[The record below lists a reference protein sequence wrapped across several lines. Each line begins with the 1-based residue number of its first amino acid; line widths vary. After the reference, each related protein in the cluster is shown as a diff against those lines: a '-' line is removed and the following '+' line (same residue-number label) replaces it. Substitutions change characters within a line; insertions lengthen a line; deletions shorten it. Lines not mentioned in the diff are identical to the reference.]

1 MLVGIHK
8 FRERLIFRRQVQ
20 DRNLYIPKRR
30 ELVVPGSLAP
40 RNIEGQR
47 LRLKERHTALLNQC
61 R

>member
-1 MLVGIHK
+1 MRVGIHR

-20 DRNLYIPKRR
+20 EKNLYIPKRR

-47 LRLKERHTALLNQC
+47 LRLRERETTLLNQ